1 MERLWQ
7 LLGQGKTF
15 DDIFL
20 SVFIPFA
27 APLIL
32 VFLIYSLLSGQGKST
47 IIQLI
52 EQFYRPTSGTVEY
65 MGVNMAEL
73 NIAWCR
79 QQIAT
84 VFQEPNLFDTTIAEN
99 IRFGCPEVAQADIE
113 DAARK
118 ANAHNF
124 IMEFPQR
131 YQTAVGSG
139 SSLQIS
145 GGQKQVRAVPVFLGI
160 LQMPFMW

>member
-7 LLGQGKTF
+7 LLGQGKNF
-15 DDIFL
+15 AQFFFL
-20 SVFIPFA
+20 LGLSIVFA
-27 APLIL
+27 ASLIH
-32 VFLIYSLLSGQGKST
+32 VFLFHSILSGQGKST

-65 MGVNMAEL
+65 MGVNMDEL
-73 NIAWCR
+73 NIGWCR

-99 IRFGCPEVAQADIE
+99 IRFGCPEAAQADIE

-124 IMEFPQR
+124 IMKFPQN
-131 YQTAVGSG
+131 YQTSVGGG

-145 GGQKQVRAVPVFLGI
+145 GGQKQVWPNLVFLGVR
-160 LQMPFMW
+160 